1 MLPRYSVFGSCVT
14 RDAADLGS
22 RPLPR
27 PVEYFSRSKI
37 QSIVSTPTAVPDD
50 IGLDS
55 AFQTRVVIEDHRK
68 SALPVLAGLDHAL
81 VVDLIDERFGLVD
94 SGAGLLTDSLYL
106 RNSSLHE
113 TRSYEKAPED
123 RELAQGGPFA
133 RAVERLAAALPP
145 VQVVV
150 HRALWATVSVT
161 GEPLPKPAAAE
172 RMNGWLS
179 KAYDLLASTL
189 PNVTV
194 VTPDPG
200 VTVADPGHRWGLAPF
215 HYVPAYYDD
224 VSDQVRRAL
233 ADA

>member
-1 MLPRYSVFGSCVT
+1 MTGP
-14 RDAADLGS
+14 A
-22 RPLPR
+22 PR
-27 PVEYFSRSKI
+27 PWIIF
-37 QSIVSTPTAVPDD
+37 P
-50 IGLDS
+50 
-55 AFQTRVVIEDHRK
+55 
-68 SALPVLAGLDHAL
+68 
-81 VVDLIDERFGLVD
+81 
-94 SGAGLLTDSLYL
+94 
-106 RNSSLHE
+106 

-215 HYVPAYYDD
+215 HYVPAYYDEG
-224 VSDQVRRAL
+224 QLCLRAEKAREEACREVERL
-233 ADA
+233 AAH